1 MLSTNTES
9 AIAPRLAQAIAN
21 PLFPMLDSQL
31 RTGRHISADEL
42 EVHSLLQEYY
52 PELEAFYQRY
62 QVELVRAPEGFY
74 YLRPRS
80 SSEINTSILSELE
93 MLVGKVL
100 CYLYLS
106 PDRLVN
112 EGVFSLL
119 DLQEEVLTLAN
130 ETALLRMVNQRAGGS
145 DLDRR
150 KLQDKLKSAI
160 RRLRRL
166 GMVSSVGSQ
175 DKFRIS
181 EAVFRFAADVRTDED
196 PRALQ
201 LRMIRDGEA
210 VDGHSNDE
218 SDGESDEDEVEGNV
232 EEHEAE
238 QADEQDDQENTL

>member
-80 SSEINTSILSELE
+80 TSEINTSILSELE

-166 GMVSSVGSQ
+166 GMVSSVGTQ

-210 VDGHSNDE
+210 VDGHQ
-218 SDGESDEDEVEGNV
+218 DEDEALEGLHD
-232 EEHEAE
+232 EEHEAD
-238 QADEQDDQENTL
+238 QAHDQDDQENMQ

>member
-1 MLSTNTES
+1 MLSTNTEC
-9 AIAPRLAQAIAN
+9 AIAPRLAEAIAN
-21 PLFPMLDSQL
+21 PLFPMLDNQL

-42 EVHSLLQEYY
+42 ETHSLLQEYY
-52 PELEAFYQRY
+52 PELETFYQRY
-62 QVELVRAPEGFY
+62 HVELVRAPEGFY

-80 SSEINTSILSELE
+80 SSEINTAILSELE

-119 DLQEEVLTLAN
+119 DLQEEVLNLAN

-150 KLQDKLKSAI
+150 KLQERLKSAI
-160 RRLRRL
+160 RRLKRI
-166 GMVSSVGSQ
+166 GMVTSVGSQ

-196 PRALQ
+196 PRELQ

-210 VDGHSNDE
+210 VQAE
-218 SDGESDEDEVEGNV
+218 SQSDDIDSDEPQE
-232 EEHEAE
+232 
-238 QADEQDDQENTL
+238 QENEL

>member
-1 MLSTNTES
+1 MLSTNTEL
-9 AIAPRLAQAIAN
+9 ALPPRLAQAIAN
-21 PLFPMLDSQL
+21 PLFPALDNQL

-42 EVHSLLQEYY
+42 ESHSLLQEYY

-62 QVELVRAPEGFY
+62 QVELMRAPEGFY

-80 SSEINTSILSELE
+80 TSEINTSILSELE

-106 PDRLVN
+106 PDRLIN

-160 RRLRRL
+160 RRLKRL
-166 GMVSSVGSQ
+166 GMVSAVGSQ

-196 PRALQ
+196 PRELQ

-210 VDGHSNDE
+210 VAGEDTLN
-218 SDGESDEDEVEGNV
+218 DGESHESEQDEQEDE
-232 EEHEAE
+232 
-238 QADEQDDQENTL
+238 L

>member
-1 MLSTNTES
+1 MLSTNTDL
-9 AIAPRLAQAIAN
+9 ALDPRLVQAIAN
-21 PLFPMLDSQL
+21 PLFPALDNQL
-31 RTGRHISADEL
+31 RSGRHISADEL
-42 EVHSLLQEYY
+42 EQHSLLQEYY

-62 QVELVRAPEGFY
+62 HVELVRAPEGFY

-80 SSEINTSILSELE
+80 SSELNTSILSELE

-106 PDRLVN
+106 PDRLIN

-145 DLDRR
+145 DLDKR
-150 KLQDKLKSAI
+150 KLADKLKSAI
-160 RRLRRL
+160 RRLKRL
-166 GMVSSVGSQ
+166 GMVSAVGSQ

-196 PRALQ
+196 PRELQ

-210 VDGHSNDE
+210 VAGH
-218 SDGESDEDEVEGNV
+218 
-232 EEHEAE
+232 
-238 QADEQDDQENTL
+238 DQEEEQENEQ

>member
-1 MLSTNTES
+1 MLSTNTELALS
-9 AIAPRLAQAIAN
+9 PRLAQAIAN
-21 PLFPMLDSQL
+21 PLFPALDNQL

-42 EVHSLLQEYY
+42 ESHSLLQEYY

-62 QVELVRAPEGFY
+62 QVELMRAPEGFY

-80 SSEINTSILSELE
+80 TSEINTSILSELE

-106 PDRLVN
+106 PDRLIN

-160 RRLRRL
+160 RRLKRL
-166 GMVSSVGSQ
+166 GMVSAVGSQ

-196 PRALQ
+196 PRELQ

-210 VDGHSNDE
+210 VAGDDTLDDNESHESERDE
-218 SDGESDEDEVEGNV
+218 QEDE
-232 EEHEAE
+232 
-238 QADEQDDQENTL
+238 L

>member
-1 MLSTNTES
+1 MLSTNTEL
-9 AIAPRLAQAIAN
+9 ALHPRLAQAIAN
-21 PLFPMLDSQL
+21 PLFPVLDNQL

-42 EVHSLLQEYY
+42 EAHSLLQEYY

-80 SSEINTSILSELE
+80 TSEINTSILSELE

-130 ETALLRMVNQRAGGS
+130 ESALLRMVNQRAGGS

-160 RRLRRL
+160 RRLKRL
-166 GMVSSVGSQ
+166 GMVSAVGSQ

-196 PRALQ
+196 PRELQ

-210 VDGHSNDE
+210 VAREEDSALDE
-218 SDGESDEDEVEGNV
+218 HAVSEY
-232 EEHEAE
+232 
-238 QADEQDDQENTL
+238 EQDQQEDPQ

>member
-1 MLSTNTES
+1 MLSTNTELALS
-9 AIAPRLAQAIAN
+9 PKLAQAIAN
-21 PLFPMLDSQL
+21 PLFPTLDSQL

-42 EVHSLLQEYY
+42 EAHSLLQEFY

-80 SSEINTSILSELE
+80 SSEINTAILSELE

-106 PDRLVN
+106 PDRLIN
-112 EGVFSLL
+112 EGIFSLL

-130 ETALLRMVNQRAGGS
+130 ETTLLRMVNQRAGGS

-160 RRLRRL
+160 RRLKRL

-196 PRALQ
+196 PRELQ

-210 VDGHSNDE
+210 VVGEGTQSPIDHNEQQYEQQDE
-218 SDGESDEDEVEGNV
+218 PQDEQEDE
-232 EEHEAE
+232 
-238 QADEQDDQENTL
+238 L

>member
-1 MLSTNTES
+1 MLSTNTEL
-9 AIAPRLAQAIAN
+9 ALAPKLAQAIAN
-21 PLFPMLDSQL
+21 PLFPALDSKL

-42 EVHSLLQEYY
+42 EAHSLLQEFY

-80 SSEINTSILSELE
+80 SSEINTAILSELE

-106 PDRLVN
+106 PDRLIN

-119 DLQEEVLTLAN
+119 DLQEEVLTLSN
-130 ETALLRMVNQRAGGS
+130 ETVLLRMVNQRAGGS

-160 RRLRRL
+160 RRLKRL

-196 PRALQ
+196 PRELQ

-210 VDGHSNDE
+210 VAAGGEQTRFDDDKSE
-218 SDGESDEDEVEGNV
+218 SAARDLTEQPNEQEDE
-232 EEHEAE
+232 
-238 QADEQDDQENTL
+238 L

>member
-80 SSEINTSILSELE
+80 TSEISTSILSELE

-112 EGVFSLL
+112 EGVFSLI

-166 GMVSSVGSQ
+166 GMVSSVGTQ

-210 VDGHSNDE
+210 VAGHQDE
-218 SDGESDEDEVEGNV
+218 EDAMEENV
-232 EEHEAE
+232 EEHEAKAD
-238 QADEQDDQENTL
+238 QAHEQDDQENTL